1 MAKKEPASTFDVF
14 QDIEFIFG
22 VLPSLDLRN
31 ELVASFNKVIGFLGE
46 MLAAL
51 EKIPTR
57 DEMIERG
64 IPEAID
70 CLKRFFQNLQK
81 IGEVDSRQRKPRGIK
96 KEFDVEAFVKQLS
109 NISGEQIESALRDSG
124 LTVSQLKEVLTYI
137 GGSTRGASRKDQV
150 IQRIVDEIRTRR
162 NLSGLRDGAT
172 P

>member
-1 MAKKEPASTFDVF
+1 MFSGVDAKGWIMAKKEPASTFDVF

-46 MLAAL
+46 MLGAL

-81 IGEVDSRQRKPRGIK
+81 IAGL
-96 KEFDVEAFVKQLS
+96 FADVEKNIKYGQVTNKSRELLFVLWM
-109 NISGEQIESALRDSG
+109 
-124 LTVSQLKEVLTYI
+124 
-137 GGSTRGASRKDQV
+137 
-150 IQRIVDEIRTRR
+150 
-162 NLSGLRDGAT
+162 
-172 P
+172 